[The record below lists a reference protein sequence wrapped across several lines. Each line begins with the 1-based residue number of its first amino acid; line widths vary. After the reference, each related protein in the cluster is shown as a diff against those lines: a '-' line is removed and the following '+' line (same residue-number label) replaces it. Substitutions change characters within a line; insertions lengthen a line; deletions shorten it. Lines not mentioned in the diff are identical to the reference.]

1 MTGNNILTAR
11 FLRENSFEFKPQF
24 KLFIDTNHL
33 PQISDMTLF
42 ESDRIKIIPFNRHF
56 TAEERD
62 IDLKSFF
69 AKPENLSGIL
79 NWCLEGFRLYM
90 TEGLDMPDSVENAT
104 KEYRQQSDRIMMFTS
119 QCVKKEIGQELR
131 AQAVYSRYK
140 DWCAE
145 NGFKYENAA
154 NFRKKMEQAGFVYQR
169 RRPHDEKGAGQTTM
183 VNDIVWVVGE
193 EPEQDFVPEND
204 EA

>member
-90 TEGLDMPDSVENAT
+90 TEAAQLFDRLQYRNADHCAGRIESVRRSDCITGASCPF
-104 KEYRQQSDRIMMFTS
+104 RGCQQAEDTS
-119 QCVKKEIGQELR
+119 
-131 AQAVYSRYK
+131 
-140 DWCAE
+140 
-145 NGFKYENAA
+145 
-154 NFRKKMEQAGFVYQR
+154 
-169 RRPHDEKGAGQTTM
+169 
-183 VNDIVWVVGE
+183 
-193 EPEQDFVPEND
+193 
-204 EA
+204 

>member
-11 FLRENSFEFKPQF
+11 FLRENSFECKPQF

-69 AKPENLSGIL
+69 ARSENLSGIL

-104 KEYRQQSDRIMMFTS
+104 KEYTES
-119 QCVKKEIGQELR
+119 
-131 AQAVYSRYK
+131 
-140 DWCAE
+140 
-145 NGFKYENAA
+145 
-154 NFRKKMEQAGFVYQR
+154 AGSL
-169 RRPHDEKGAGQTTM
+169 
-183 VNDIVWVVGE
+183 
-193 EPEQDFVPEND
+193 
-204 EA
+204 